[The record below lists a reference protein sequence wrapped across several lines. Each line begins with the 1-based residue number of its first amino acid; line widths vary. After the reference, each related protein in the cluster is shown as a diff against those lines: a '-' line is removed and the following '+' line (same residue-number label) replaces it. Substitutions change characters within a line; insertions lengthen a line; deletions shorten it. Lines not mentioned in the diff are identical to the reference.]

1 MGDSQAMICHDAA
14 MQRLEYPRLKGLL
27 AGQTQSEP
35 GRLLAEQLS
44 PLSDQADI
52 ETALTEVDEAV
63 LWLNDGQM
71 PSLGGCWDLRG
82 VLGLIKAEG
91 SLVATEDLLKVSQS
105 LRVMEDCRFWFK
117 AQSQKLFLSTLA
129 LEIKPLTELQRRL
142 RDSIGSRG
150 ELLDSASF
158 VLGDLR
164 YQIRQTRSRI
174 KQQLDQLLT
183 GDHSAGLFQERLITI
198 RNNRYVVPLKSDCR
212 GQLKGF
218 VQDESASGQTLYL
231 EPSQVLEGNNRL
243 QQLAREEQ
251 REERRILLELAGLVR
266 RDTAVLQT
274 NQQALARIDLRFAAG
289 RLSRHYQGCRPEL
302 VSDSIV
308 ELKQARHPLLMEV
321 EGRFDL
327 AAAVEIDVLLG
338 AECRALVISGPNT
351 GGKSVALKTLGLLL
365 LMVRSGLHIP
375 CHPDSRLHL
384 YQRLYVDI
392 GDEQSISQNLS
403 TFSGHLLK
411 MRDILEQ
418 ADSETLVLLDEAG
431 TGTDPAEGAA
441 LVQAVLD
448 QLCRQGA
455 KTLLTTH
462 LGQLKHFAHGQPAI
476 ENAAV
481 EFDPETLAPTYR
493 LRYGIPGAS
502 SALTTAKRLGL
513 PQHVLQ
519 RAIQYLGQEEHDHS
533 ALLSKLNSR
542 QQELDQELALAR
554 RLKVE
559 ADSAQQLRK
568 QQLQQLKEKKR
579 EILARATRQADD
591 LIAATESRM
600 KILRKRKPGSV
611 SPQQAIDEKQQLS
624 AARDE
629 LSPFKPQP
637 KRSGVVP
644 VKLAVGELV
653 LISALRV
660 EAQVERMQGTK
671 IDLLVGGKRMRQP
684 LEALEQFS
692 PRRFVTIS
700 NDGGHVSRKMV
711 DRQIGTQIKLIGQRV
726 DEALAQLG
734 RFIDDATLN
743 NLQQVEIIHG
753 SGEGIL
759 RRAVREYLAGE
770 AGVTAFYAAPIAQGG
785 DNITIVELRE

>member
-1 MGDSQAMICHDAA
+1 MDASRAMICNEAA
-14 MQRLEYPRLKGLL
+14 LQRLEYPRLRGLL

-35 GRLLAEQLS
+35 GYLQAEQLQ
-44 PLSDQADI
+44 PLADQADI

-63 LWLNDGQM
+63 QWLIDGQA
-71 PSLGGCWDLRG
+71 PSLGGCWNLSEL
-82 VLGLIKAEG
+82 LGLVRAEG
-91 SLVATEDLLKVSQS
+91 RLIAAEDLLKVAQS
-105 LRVMEDCRFWFK
+105 LRIMEDCRLWFK
-117 AQSQKLFLSTLA
+117 SQSQKLSLSHLA
-129 LEIKPLTELQRRL
+129 FEIIPLVELQRRL

-158 VLGDLR
+158 ELGDLR

-174 KQQLDQLLT
+174 KQQLDHLLT
-183 GDHSAGLFQERLITI
+183 GDQSSSLFQERLITI

-243 QQLAREEQ
+243 QQLSREEQ

-266 RDTAVLQT
+266 RDAAILQN
-274 NQQALARIDLRFAAG
+274 NQRLLARIDLRFAMG
-289 RLSRHYQGCRPEL
+289 RLSRSYHGCRPEL
-302 VSDSIV
+302 VSDSII
-308 ELKQARHPLLMEV
+308 ELKQARHPLLMEA

-327 AAAVEIDVLLG
+327 SAAVEIDVLLG
-338 AECRALVISGPNT
+338 EKCQALVISGPNT

-365 LMVRSGLHIP
+365 LMVRSGLHVP

-384 YQRLYVDI
+384 YQHLHVDI
-392 GDEQSISQNLS
+392 GDEQSIAQNLS

-411 MRDILEQ
+411 IRDILEQ

-448 QLCRQGA
+448 QLCQQGA

-462 LGQLKHFAHGQPAI
+462 LGQLKHFAHEQTGI

-502 SALTTAKRLGL
+502 SALTTASRLGL
-513 PQHVLQ
+513 PPQVLQ

-533 ALLSKLNSR
+533 ALLSKLNTR
-542 QQELDQELALAR
+542 QQELEQELLLAR
-554 RLKVE
+554 RSKLE
-559 ADSAQQLRK
+559 ADAAQQLRK
-568 QQLQQLKEKKR
+568 KQLQQLKEKKQ
-579 EILARATRQADD
+579 EILARATRQADE
-591 LIAATESRM
+591 LIATTESRM
-600 KILRKRKPGSV
+600 KALRRRKPGSV
-611 SPQQAIDEKQQLS
+611 VPQQAVDEKQQFS
-624 AARDE
+624 AARED
-629 LSPFKPQP
+629 LTPFKPKP

-644 VKLAVGELV
+644 VQLRVGELV
-653 LISALRV
+653 RIVALGV
-660 EAQVERMQGTK
+660 EAQVERVHETS
-671 IDLLVGGKRMRQP
+671 IDLQVGGKRLRQP
-684 LEALEQFS
+684 LEALEQLN
-692 PRRFVTIS
+692 PRRFVTVS
-700 NDGGHVSRKMV
+700 NGGGQVSRKML
-711 DRQIGTQIKLIGQRV
+711 DRQISPQLKLIGQRV
-726 DEALAQLG
+726 DEALAQLK
-734 RFIDDATLN
+734 RFIDDALLS
-743 NLQQVEIIHG
+743 NLQHIEIIHG

-759 RRAVREYLAGE
+759 RRAVREHLAGE
-770 AGVTAFYAAPIAQGG
+770 SEVTAFYAAPIDQGG
-785 DNITIVELRE
+785 DNITIAELNG